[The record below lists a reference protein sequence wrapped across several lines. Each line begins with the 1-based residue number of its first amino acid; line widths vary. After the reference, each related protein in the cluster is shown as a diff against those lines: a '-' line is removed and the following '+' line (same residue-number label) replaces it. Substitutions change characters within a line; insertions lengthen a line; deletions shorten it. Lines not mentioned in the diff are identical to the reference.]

1 MSLGYSNYSI
11 GSWTYGPKAGVDHL
25 NGDIGI
31 EICIDSN
38 EKDEFEECSGETS
51 DKKCRTLRS
60 AVT

>member
-1 MSLGYSNYSI
+1 M
-11 GSWTYGPKAGVDHL
+11 DHL

-60 AVT
+60 ADT